1 MREDDLT
8 TTDDSIPDMM
18 TKYDGPTTLGAES
31 SRRADLQL
39 RPQESALAGKCKLTP
54 GWKRRR
60 VGAMGQSCGILRIN
74 PSHDLPQG
82 LGHARRGVSTTSA
95 SRLFFKPEKGKTR
108 L

>member
-1 MREDDLT
+1 
-8 TTDDSIPDMM
+8 
-18 TKYDGPTTLGAES
+18 
-31 SRRADLQL
+31 
-39 RPQESALAGKCKLTP
+39 
-54 GWKRRR
+54 
-60 VGAMGQSCGILRIN
+60 MGQSCGILRIN